1 MMDKSTVQGH
11 FFQQVAN
18 LEFQVSADYAPY
30 YLDTTNFRIKN
41 LVGYVDSRTRCTRL
55 KLLASPLKCYTKM
68 D

>member
-30 YLDTTNFRIKN
+30 YQFHRDILILSIF
-41 LVGYVDSRTRCTRL
+41 VL
-55 KLLASPLKCYTKM
+55 KISSGMWTPELAVP